1 MIHPEARETSA
12 VPVFARLAGAGV
24 AVAIGLAVVGY
35 YPTRAAAGPDG
46 ITAMLAGL
54 AAALLGAWCGL
65 AVMVTALR
73 VTPREQVS
81 RILGG
86 LGVRFAATVVLAVG
100 LALSGWVA
108 AKPVVLWIAVAQLV
122 ILAADTWLLAG
133 QLKRQGRAM
142 P

>member
-1 MIHPEARETSA
+1 MIHPEAREISVA
-12 VPVFARLAGAGV
+12 HVFARLAGAGV
-24 AVAIGLAVVGY
+24 VVSIGLAVVGY

-54 AAALLGAWCGL
+54 AAALLGAWGGL
-65 AVMVTALR
+65 VLMVSALR

-86 LGVRFAATVVLAVG
+86 LGVRFAVTVVLAVC

-108 AKPVVLWIAVAQLV
+108 ARPAVLWIAVAQLV
-122 ILAADTWLLAG
+122 ILASDTWLLAG
-133 QLKRQGRAM
+133 QLQRQGRAI